1 MQTKRGVFA
10 PSVKGG
16 PVPGRE
22 SPVPALT
29 SEAQASVRGLRL
41 DPRTK
46 LIAMLAMA
54 AAVALAP
61 SVTYEAALTVLAVAF
76 GTLLGRWRVSV
87 AMLLLY
93 AMMLAA
99 VQFVPQLKD
108 VALRTMLSSFA
119 LLVRKVFACSLMA
132 YATVATTHVNELM
145 SVLAKVG
152 TPRAVA
158 IPVAVALRY
167 LPAVREDWGFIRD
180 AMRMRGVLPSPLG
193 FLRVPM
199 RTIDCIYAPLLMSAS
214 RASDELAMA
223 AVARGIENPAQRT
236 CYLHI
241 SMGVVDYVVLAA
253 FLAAIAGT
261 LVLRVL
267 A

>member
-1 MQTKRGVFA
+1 MT
-10 PSVKGG
+10 
-16 PVPGRE
+16 
-22 SPVPALT
+22 
-29 SEAQASVRGLRL
+29 
-41 DPRTK
+41 
-46 LIAMLAMA
+46 
-54 AAVALAP
+54 
-61 SVTYEAALTVLAVAF
+61 
-76 GTLLGRWRVSV
+76 
-87 AMLLLY
+87 
-93 AMMLAA
+93 LAA

-108 VALRTMLSSFA
+108 VALRTMLFSFA

-152 TPRAVA
+152 APRTVA

-167 LPAVREDWGFIRD
+167 LPAVREDWGYIRD
-180 AMRMRGVLPSPLG
+180 AMRMRGVSPSPLG
-193 FLRVPM
+193 FMRAPM

-223 AVARGIENPAQRT
+223 AVARGIENPVQRT

-241 SMGVVDYVVLAA
+241 SMGVADYVVLSV
-253 FLAAIAGT
+253 FLVAMVGT
-261 LVLRVL
+261 LVLKVL